1 MQPHEFGCFLFWVG
15 FFGLDVEDRNGSSY
29 AALRVGL
36 FHTEFFDS
44 TVVSLRL
51 NVNKSHQI
59 VINAYGS
66 LQISL

>member
-44 TVVSLRL
+44 TGGFLKAKR
-51 NVNKSHQI
+51 KQI
-59 VINAYGS
+59 PADS
-66 LQISL
+66 D